1 MAAVNET
8 AVGIVNTTATAAS
21 AAVSNVQQIWDK
33 ILGYLALYGMNVVAA
48 ILIFLIGK
56 WCARILSGI
65 LEKLM
70 VKSKVN
76 PNLSSFS
83 KNIAYFGLLIF
94 IILAALEKLG
104 IQTTSF
110 IAIIGAAGLAVGLA
124 LQGSLANFAAGVM
137 IVMFEPFM
145 VGDTVEAGGATGTV
159 AEIQIFSTIINGADN
174 KKIIVPNAKITSD
187 KITIYP
193 RPVIKKA

>member
-1 MAAVNET
+1 MAGVNET
-8 AVGIVNTTATAAS
+8 AVEVINATAGAAS

-48 ILIFLIGK
+48 ILIFVIGK
-56 WCARILSGI
+56 WCARMLSGV
-65 LEKLM
+65 LERLM
-70 VKSKVN
+70 IKSKVN
-76 PNLSSFS
+76 PNLSSFA

-94 IILAALEKLG
+94 VILAALEKLG

-137 IVMFEPFM
+137 IIMFEPFM
-145 VGDTVEAGGATGTV
+145 VGDTVEAGGAMGIV
-159 AEIQIFSTIINGADN
+159 AEIQIFSTIINAADN
-174 KKIIVPNAKITSD
+174 KKVIVPNSKITGD
-187 KITIYP
+187 KITVYP
-193 RPVIKKA
+193 RQVKKV